1 MLHVNTPSIE
11 RTVIVG
17 KGSNTQK
24 GWKTKEFVGPEGF
37 FWRTAASL
45 TVQDKQGTREQLS
58 LNKKQKQLWI
68 IQVTTQVCSGNNTDC
83 SGNNLNKLEYVIRP
97 LKKHFLWIVGLL
109 ESMFIYCICTQY
121 LIGAPFALIT
131 ASIRRGMEMISLW
144 HCWGGVEAQVSLTVA
159 FSSSAFFGLLFLIKI

>member
-58 LNKKQKQLWI
+58 LNKTKKTAVDQ
-68 IQVTTQVCSGNNTDC
+68 SGNNT
-83 SGNNLNKLEYVIRP
+83 V
-97 LKKHFLWIVGLL
+97 
-109 ESMFIYCICTQY
+109 
-121 LIGAPFALIT
+121 LI
-131 ASIRRGMEMISLW
+131 
-144 HCWGGVEAQVSLTVA
+144 
-159 FSSSAFFGLLFLIKI
+159 IKCM